1 MKRDWIHHG
10 RRPAGLC
17 GAGGGGGW
25 EEGLGGDVVQV
36 GGGWEGTWPLWYK
49 WEGLGG
55 DLLASVVQVGGTG
68 EGLGGDLASVV
79 QVGGAEGQ

>member
-1 MKRDWIHHG
+1 M
-10 RRPAGLC
+10 
-17 GAGGGGGW
+17 GGDLLVSVVQVGGGW